1 MLMRVRSVILALLR
15 VPLAWKIA
23 GANALLTIALAAS
36 FFAVPGVR
44 SGSLLLPTM
53 FVVAMLSAGLVN
65 VVLIAVALRPV
76 QDLERAAEMV
86 WSGAT
91 NERVPTSRVA
101 DHDLRRVAQTVN
113 SLLERLSADHAR
125 LKTLTEKLLAARS
138 YERAAIAQ
146 ELTENVAQSVAGLS
160 LECEALKTQATDPHC
175 RERLD
180 AMRGTLASVVVEIR
194 RIVRDVHPRHID
206 DLGLDVAIRSLV
218 RETKRTSLDVTFET
232 HGIEATAQALPAS
245 VAGALYD
252 VAREALQNV
261 RTHAG
266 ATHATV
272 ALEVQPHA
280 ARLSV
285 SDDGCGFAA
294 DMPNEGAGLSII
306 RERAALLGGTLDV
319 QSHTGKGTHVL
330 ATVPL
335 PLPLSVAG

>member
-1 MLMRVRSVILALLR
+1 MPMRFRSFVVALLR

-23 GANALLTIALAAS
+23 GANTLLTIALAAS
-36 FFAVPGVR
+36 FFAFPGVR
-44 SGSLLLPTM
+44 SGPVLLPAM
-53 FVVAMLSAGLVN
+53 LVVAMVSAGVVN
-65 VVLIAVALRPV
+65 MTLIAVALRPV

-91 NERVPTSRVA
+91 NERVPPSRVA
-101 DHDLRRVAQTVN
+101 DRDLRRVAQTVN

-125 LKTLTEKLLAARS
+125 LKTLTEKLISARS
-138 YERAAIAQ
+138 HERAVIAQ
-146 ELTENVAQSVAGLS
+146 ELTENVAQSLAAMA
-160 LECEALKTQATDPHC
+160 LECEALKTRTTDVHC

-180 AMRGTLASVVVEIR
+180 EMRGALASVVEEIR
-194 RIVRDVHPRHID
+194 RIVRDVHPRHIE

-218 RETKRTSLDVTFET
+218 REATRTSLDVTFEA
-232 HGIEATAQALPAS
+232 HGIEATAQALPS
-245 VAGALYD
+245 NVAGALYD

-261 RTHAG
+261 RAHAG

-272 ALEVQPHA
+272 ALDVQPHA

-294 DMPNEGAGLSII
+294 DVPNEGAGLSII

-319 QSHTGKGTHVL
+319 QSRSGKGTRVL

-335 PLPLSVAG
+335 PLPLPVAV